1 MKEFKYRKEVLER
14 KKELWLQNQETK
26 RNIIDKMFINI
37 VQMKS
42 MIAREEF
49 RQHKA
54 KKEEEKV
61 VLEVLTLQKEI
72 FKIKRRLDYLLEKY
86 KDLDYVYVN
95 NRLEEYDYLVQY
107 YTILH
112 IKQHMED
119 SNVELDEWWEL
130 EKHNS
135 RKKCNTWLHT

>member
-1 MKEFKYRKEVLER
+1 LKEFKYRKDVLER

-26 RNIIDKMFINI
+26 RNIIDKMSINI

>member
-1 MKEFKYRKEVLER
+1 LKEFKYRNEVLER

-26 RNIIDKMFINI
+26 RNIIDKMSINI

>member
-1 MKEFKYRKEVLER
+1 LKEFKYRKEVLER

>member
-1 MKEFKYRKEVLER
+1 
-14 KKELWLQNQETK
+14 
-26 RNIIDKMFINI
+26 
-37 VQMKS
+37 

-49 RQHKA
+49 HQQKA

-72 FKIKRRLDYLLEKY
+72 LKTKTRLDDLPEKY
-86 KDLDYVYVN
+86 KDLDHVYVN
-95 NRLEEYDYLVQY
+95 NRLEEYDDLVQY

-112 IKQHMED
+112 IKQYMED
-119 SNVELDEWWEL
+119 YNVELDEWWEL

-135 RKKCNTWLHT
+135 KKKCKTWLHT

>member
-26 RNIIDKMFINI
+26 RNIIDKMSINI

-42 MIAREEF
+42 MIVREEF

-54 KKEEEKV
+54 KEEEEKV

>member
-1 MKEFKYRKEVLER
+1 LKEFKYKNEVLER

-26 RNIIDKMFINI
+26 RNIIDKMSINI

-49 RQHKA
+49 CQHKA

>member
-1 MKEFKYRKEVLER
+1 MKEFKYRKDVLER

-26 RNIIDKMFINI
+26 RNIIDKMSINI

-95 NRLEEYDYLVQY
+95 NRLEEYD
-107 YTILH
+107 
-112 IKQHMED
+112 
-119 SNVELDEWWEL
+119 
-130 EKHNS
+130 
-135 RKKCNTWLHT
+135 

>member
-1 MKEFKYRKEVLER
+1 
-14 KKELWLQNQETK
+14 
-26 RNIIDKMFINI
+26 
-37 VQMKS
+37 

-72 FKIKRRLDYLLEKY
+72 LKIKRRLDYLLEKY
-86 KDLDYVYVN
+86 KDLDHVYVN

-112 IKQHMED
+112 IKQHMKD

>member
-1 MKEFKYRKEVLER
+1 MKEFKYRKDVLER

-26 RNIIDKMFINI
+26 RNIIDKMSINI